1 MHSALS
7 VRGIEISDL
16 QSFPTTCGNRYSRQ
30 LLRGSTRIRGRVLV
44 IHETDL
50 CLKRLPEF
58 TRVCECVW
66 VGGPVVGGCLI
77 MFLSARYY
85 NKKSMLIIIEHLCHR
100 HVSLYTENPTV

>member
-7 VRGIEISDL
+7 ARGIEISDL

-100 HVSLYTENPTV
+100 HVIL